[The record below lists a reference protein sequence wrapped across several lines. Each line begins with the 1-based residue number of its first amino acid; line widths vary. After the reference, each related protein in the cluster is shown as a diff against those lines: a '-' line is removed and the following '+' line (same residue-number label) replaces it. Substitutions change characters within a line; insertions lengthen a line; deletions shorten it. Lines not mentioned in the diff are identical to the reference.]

1 MNKILVA
8 VDDSQTSE
16 PVMQK
21 ALEMAEKL
29 NSDVLILTVITRLV
43 RPIHTHSAKEPGHTY
58 TEYENPK
65 EMADQVLAHAEDVFK
80 DFHGHHETLIEFGDP
95 ANKIIDVAEE
105 KGCDLIIMGNRGLSV
120 FKRVMMGSV
129 STKVLH
135 NAPCHVLIV
144 HGRET

>member
-1 MNKILVA
+1 MKKILVA
-8 VDDSQTSE
+8 IDESQTSE
-16 PVMQK
+16 KVLQK
-21 ALEMAEKL
+21 SRGLAEKL
-29 NSDVLILTVITRLV
+29 GSDVLILTVVTRLV
-43 RPIHTHSAKEPGHTY
+43 RPIYTHSAKEPGHTY

-65 EMADQVLAHAEDVFK
+65 EIADRILANANKVFEGYTGK
-80 DFHGHHETLIEFGDP
+80 HETLIEFGDP

-105 KGCDLIIMGNRGLSV
+105 KHCDLIIMGNRGLSV

-135 NAPCHVLIV
+135 HAPCHVLIV